1 MKSFFQLAMLVLVL
15 LMVALVSALTAMRL
29 AIHGHEVLVPKL
41 VGMTPLEAEKAAIAN
56 GLQVGV
62 ERQYYSPNIPEGRIV
77 SQVPAPGTKVRRG
90 WQVRVAQSLGPQ
102 RIAIPDV
109 TGQTPRAA
117 EINIQR
123 RGLDIGATALIRM
136 PNSPADQVLSQ
147 TPPPNSSGVS
157 APRISLLITA
167 APDQPAYVMPNFV
180 GQPLGSVTS
189 ILQSAGM
196 SVGTVTVTTAG
207 QTPTDQP
214 SPIPA
219 PTPSP
224 ASLIVSQSPAAGQKI
239 TAGSALNFEVSR

>member
-1 MKSFFQLAMLVLVL
+1 MKSFFKLAMLALVL

-41 VGMTPLEAEKAAIAN
+41 IGMTPAEAEKAVAAN
-56 GLQVGV
+56 GLQVDV

-77 SQVPAPGTKVRRG
+77 SQAPAPGTKVRRG

-117 EINIQR
+117 EINIER

-136 PNSPADQVLSQ
+136 PNTPADQVLSQ

-180 GQPLGSVTS
+180 GQPLGSVTN
-189 ILQSAGM
+189 ILQSANM
-196 SVGTVTVTTAG
+196 QLGTVTVTTAG
-207 QTPTDQP
+207 QTPSDQLA
-214 SPIPA
+214 STPA
-219 PTPSP
+219 PPPSP
-224 ASLIVSQSPAAGQKI
+224 ASLIVSQNPAAGQKI
-239 TAGSALNFEVSR
+239 TAGTAVNFEVSR